1 MFKIVLCLLL
11 ILSTYSEAI
20 KDVQYIKGINEKN
33 TESNTKKYVTSN
45 DSKCNHKNSI
55 IKSKAQELTKGLKTD
70 LEKAKAIFKFVRDNI
85 KYKYYDNSK
94 KGAALTLKSR
104 LANCSDQTN
113 LLVALCRASGIPIR
127 YIHGLN
133 CYFIV
138 SKHYYGH
145 VWAQILIDNVWYAA
159 DTTSSSNTLGFIK
172 NWNVK
177 KYSLVSKTALL
188 SF

>member
-11 ILSTYSEAI
+11 ILSTNSEAI
-20 KDVQYIKGINEKN
+20 KGVQYLKGINEKN
-33 TESNTKKYVTSN
+33 TESDTKKYVTSS
-45 DSKCNHKNSI
+45 DSKCNFNNKV
-55 IKSKAQELTKGLKTD
+55 IKSKAQQLTKGLKTD
-70 LEKAKAIFKFVRDNI
+70 LEKAKALFKFVRDNI
-85 KYKYYDNSK
+85 KYKYYNSSQ
-94 KGAALTLKSR
+94 KGAALTLKSG

-113 LLVALCRASGIPIR
+113 LLVALCRASGIPIK

-133 CYFIV
+133 CYFFI
-138 SKHYYGH
+138 SKHTYGH

-177 KYSLVSKTALL
+177 KYSLASKSALL

>member
-1 MFKIVLCLLL
+1 MFKIALCLIL
-11 ILSTYSEAI
+11 ILSINSEAI
-20 KDVQYIKGINEKN
+20 KGVQYIKGINEKN
-33 TESNTKKYVTSN
+33 TESNTKKYVTSS
-45 DSKCNHKNSI
+45 DSKCNFKNNV

-70 LEKAKAIFKFVRDNI
+70 LQKANAIFKFVRDNI
-85 KYKYYDNSK
+85 KYSYYNDSK

-133 CYFIV
+133 CYFLV
-138 SKHYYGH
+138 SKHTYGH

-177 KYSLVSKTALL
+177 KYSLVSKSALL